1 MHAQCRH
8 WADVIETSC
17 WPTFDFW
24 PVPLAVYLYT
34 RTIKH
39 SVLMLCHVTAE
50 IPRFSY
56 GENKIQHYI
65 TEVWKPWLLSV
76 YNVGCHG
83 YKLVTMATLV
93 TNKLQQ
99 WNAGRKKEELGH
111 LPRYYLWKQR
121 RKYEIR
127 QCEPYCSEQYTN

>member
-1 MHAQCRH
+1 
-8 WADVIETSC
+8 
-17 WPTFDFW
+17 
-24 PVPLAVYLYT
+24 
-34 RTIKH
+34 
-39 SVLMLCHVTAE
+39 MLCHVTAE

-65 TEVWKPWLLSV
+65 TEVWKPWLPSV

-99 WNAGRKKEELGH
+99 
-111 LPRYYLWKQR
+111 
-121 RKYEIR
+121 
-127 QCEPYCSEQYTN
+127 